1 MLQQPFRHRRDAL
14 HGHFPPMVVDT
25 LGVAQ
30 LRHVE
35 SCESRDG
42 KEAIEEFWMHAV
54 EGRCEGL
61 MIKVLLRSMGQR
73 EVSQSY
79 QR

>member
-1 MLQQPFRHRRDAL
+1 MI
-14 HGHFPPMVVDT
+14 VDT

-35 SCESRDG
+35 SCESQEG

-61 MIKVLLRSMGQR
+61 MIKVC
-73 EVSQSY
+73 Y
-79 QR
+79 HIAI